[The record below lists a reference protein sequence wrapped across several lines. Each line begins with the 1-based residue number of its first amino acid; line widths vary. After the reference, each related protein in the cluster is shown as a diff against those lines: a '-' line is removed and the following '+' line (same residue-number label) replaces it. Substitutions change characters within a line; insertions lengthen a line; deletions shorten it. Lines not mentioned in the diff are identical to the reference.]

1 MEIDFLIWMRLELKN
16 FHKDIHHINHRW
28 VSELLKNHHLTCR
41 TCHRYFL
48 EVYDTSC
55 FNIFYDIVGLVV
67 ILRSFMLKYLGSSS
81 IQFWSLISTL
91 NVVIYC
97 ILWIL
102 IMKSELL
109 LYPSSKIINSSV
121 GLYSFV
127 SIYHSVCPIVETIS
141 FKLF

>member
-1 MEIDFLIWMRLELKN
+1 MNCRKITVELVTGISWKYMIL
-16 FHKDIHHINHRW
+16 H
-28 VSELLKNHHLTCR
+28 VSIS
-41 TCHRYFL
+41 FM
-48 EVYDTSC
+48 TS
-55 FNIFYDIVGLVV
+55 L

-91 NVVIYC
+91 NVAIYC

-102 IMKSELL
+102 IMQSEIL

-141 FKLF
+141 FKLFWFFKLKEQALRSVLVKTQFKYLW